1 MSMEA
6 TSSGATAT
14 QRRAFH
20 YRDLEAAGAR
30 FQTVGDAAVA
40 WGYGADGETDIAR
53 RLGLADLSPL
63 PRTGFKGRDTAA
75 WLDAQGIKVGEAS
88 NMAYPC
94 GKASLTARLSPGE
107 MLLLGS
113 RDGTDDLT
121 AKLDAA
127 WSDTGGLCF
136 PVPRRDASFWF
147 NITGDK
153 ACAMFAKICGID
165 LRPKVFEM
173 HAIAQTSVARTNA
186 IIIRDD
192 IGGTPAFHMLG
203 DSASAGYMWGCLLD
217 AMGEFDGGPVGL
229 EAVLGLTKD

>member
-20 YRDLEAAGAR
+20 YRDLEAAGALFR
-30 FQTVGDAAVA
+30 TVGDAAVA
-40 WGYGADGETDIAR
+40 WGYGGDGEAETAR

-63 PRTGFKGRDTAA
+63 PRTGFKGRDTAV
-75 WLDAQGIKVGEAS
+75 WLETQKIKIGDAS

-94 GKASLTARLSPGE
+94 GKGSLTARLSPGE
-107 MLLLGS
+107 MLVLGS
-113 RDGTDDLT
+113 RDGKDKLT

-153 ACAMFAKICGID
+153 ASAMFAKICGID
-165 LRPKVFEM
+165 LRPKAFEM

-229 EAVLGLTKD
+229 EAILGLAKD